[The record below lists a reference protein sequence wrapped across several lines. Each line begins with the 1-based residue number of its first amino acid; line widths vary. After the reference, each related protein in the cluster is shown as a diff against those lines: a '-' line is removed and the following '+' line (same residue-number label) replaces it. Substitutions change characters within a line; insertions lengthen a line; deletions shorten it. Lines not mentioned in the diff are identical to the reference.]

1 MKKLTSNFYIDVRTL
16 VDYLPMPSCA
26 LCRGNIEYKNSAF
39 VEAQIDFKPYD
50 DEYVYV
56 APKKYKVIKSQIQK
70 GFDLFIFQDIT
81 ECEALLKQ
89 NLRFKTELELAKN
102 IQSSL
107 LKNNFPKI
115 EGYDFVVSYFP
126 SAAVGGD
133 LFDIITLQD
142 GKVLIYVA
150 DVSGHGIAA
159 AMMTVFFK
167 QEISIFCRH
176 SNFSI
181 KRLIVFLNERLN
193 GLNCG
198 DKVYL
203 TLFMAIIDTNTGELK
218 YYNAGHSA
226 IPLLRKND
234 GTVKELYFPG
244 VPICTWGLKADYK
257 PRHINLLEG
266 ERLILYTDGMFPGK
280 EYEAAF
286 EKFKELFGSLSYSKK
301 EFIDI
306 VFEKIINQPEDDVMM
321 IICERT
327 KVD

>member
-16 VDYLPMPSCA
+16 VDYLPMPACA
-26 LCRGNIEYKNSAF
+26 LCRGNIEYQNSAF

-56 APKKYKVIKSQIQK
+56 AQKKYKVIKSQTQK

-244 VPICTWGLKADYK
+244 VPICTWG
-257 PRHINLLEG
+257 
-266 ERLILYTDGMFPGK
+266 
-280 EYEAAF
+280 
-286 EKFKELFGSLSYSKK
+286 
-301 EFIDI
+301 
-306 VFEKIINQPEDDVMM
+306 
-321 IICERT
+321 
-327 KVD
+327 

>member
-16 VDYLPMPSCA
+16 VDYLPMPACA
-26 LCRGNIEYKNSAF
+26 LCRGNIEYQNSAF

-56 APKKYKVIKSQIQK
+56 AQKKYKVIKSQ
-70 GFDLFIFQDIT
+70 T
-81 ECEALLKQ
+81 Q

-203 TLFMAIIDTNTGELK
+203 TLFMAIIVRNTG
-218 YYNAGHSA
+218 
-226 IPLLRKND
+226 
-234 GTVKELYFPG
+234 
-244 VPICTWGLKADYK
+244 
-257 PRHINLLEG
+257 
-266 ERLILYTDGMFPGK
+266 
-280 EYEAAF
+280 
-286 EKFKELFGSLSYSKK
+286 
-301 EFIDI
+301 
-306 VFEKIINQPEDDVMM
+306 
-321 IICERT
+321 
-327 KVD
+327 